1 MQEKGKYTKT
11 TKPHILDG
19 DFDLRSHMP
28 CQGKVLT
35 STVLNILGKNGVWPS
50 VAHKEKLWCF
60 AARPRKQWRGNLRFL
75 AGVTADMPHRPRRD
89 ILSPQTIYRISG
101 TRRGRSL
108 RLCPAHPVGGWRR
121 IPCSHL
127 WNRAIHSPQWAALPP
142 SAALFVL
149 VFMGIENVKTPK
161 WHASN
166 WAGEVLVSIPTAERT
181 HTCIFLE
188 LYTNH

>member
-1 MQEKGKYTKT
+1 M
-11 TKPHILDG
+11 
-19 DFDLRSHMP
+19 
-28 CQGKVLT
+28 
-35 STVLNILGKNGVWPS
+35 
-50 VAHKEKLWCF
+50 
-60 AARPRKQWRGNLRFL
+60 PRKSPDIDGFKHSWKKWSLTERGAQRKTLVLRCTSEEAVERKPSFL
-75 AGVTADMPHRPRRD
+75 GRRD
-89 ILSPQTIYRISG
+89 SRHATQTSPQTIYRISG

-149 VFMGIENVKTPK
+149 VFMGNENVKTPK